1 MARKS
6 SKRKSQERSFDYEA
20 LGLVLLGVGIFLLAM
35 LLSFLPTG
43 ELGSGFRRLV
53 MGRLGVGAYLFPWPP
68 LVLGG
73 LFLMR
78 RTPPAWPRV
87 LAGYA
92 VAGVGLWLL
101 VMLLTP
107 GASGAWGQALRTLV
121 TGATGWLAYLVAFF
135 VVSLGI
141 ERIFDWPPTSLA
153 RRGVR
158 WLMETSQTLWHKAI
172 DTRRGLKVRAA
183 FYADVALVRQ
193 ELRQLEDNLLV
204 LSELYPSS
212 AELSR
217 WQEAVRGMLKRL
229 EPPTPAALSEA
240 QQSAVAWRDAIGDF
254 TRRCAG
260 ELATHIEAEGEP
272 LNEFERWAQ
281 TVTTKL
287 EAPISEPVRIARPLD
302 DVRKTLALDLTALS
316 ESYQQ
321 LVRER
326 DLAKRTLEAATPR
339 DLADALSAHQ
349 ERLSVYRQLAEGQAG
364 LAQDAALLQPWR
376 ELSAEFLYLT
386 ETYPNSDEIR
396 DYGASLAS
404 ELREE
409 GRALLVQFD
418 PWQKRLEVAVRR
430 AKKPASG
437 HVETI
442 EADLSE
448 EAEASDAAEGA
459 DAPGGAR
466 AEDAHAGTPD
476 TPDDHVPE
484 DHVLEDPTLEDHT
497 LDGEAIPEPS
507 DPNEVGWQ
515 PELHSEHA
523 PEKALDPVPD
533 VGGFSI
539 RIPTTELL
547 DDPPRRS
554 NLAAQADEVRA
565 REAKINET
573 LENFKLQG
581 RVVTSVRGPSV
592 TRVELEPAPGEKIS
606 RYANLSDDLA
616 LALAVGGVRIEA
628 PIPGKSVIG
637 LEVPNAIRDLVPF
650 REAAESYSFKRSKA
664 RLPLILGKS
673 IDGEM
678 MVGDLGSMPHLL
690 IAGSTGA
697 GKSVAVNTLIGSLL
711 YRFLPTELRLLMVDP
726 KMVELTPFD
735 GVPHLIRPVVT
746 APDEASGVLLGA
758 VAHMERR
765 YKMMRKLGV
774 KTLDQYNRKAKSLD
788 IAELPFLIIV
798 VDELAD
804 LMITSPKEVEGAIM
818 RLAQM
823 ARATGMHLVLAT
835 QRPSVD
841 ILTNSIKV
849 NIPARMAFAVSSG
862 HDSRTILNSLG
873 AESLTGMGDMLFYQP
888 GRSKPIR
895 LQGPYISEEEIQSLT
910 EFLCRQYFD
919 DDFGE
924 AYGSDFDPI
933 PTDDSSA
940 SGLIDWNDDK
950 LRDAAE
956 LVVNEGQASV
966 SRLQRRLSVGHARA
980 GKLMDS
986 LEAMAIVGPYQ
997 GSKPREVLVAAED
1010 LPNIFGS

>member
-6 SKRKSQERSFDYEA
+6 SKRKSAGQGRPFDYEA

-35 LLSFLPTG
+35 LLPVLPTG
-43 ELGSGFRRLV
+43 ELGRGFRRLV
-53 MGRLGVGAYLFPWPP
+53 VGRIGAGAYLLPWPP
-68 LVLGG
+68 LLVGG

-78 RTPPAWPRV
+78 RTLPTWPRV
-87 LAGYA
+87 IGGYA
-92 VAGVGLWLL
+92 VAGAGLWLL
-101 VMLLTP
+101 VMLMVP
-107 GASGAWGQALRTLV
+107 GSSGSWGQALRTLV
-121 TGATGWLAYLVAFF
+121 TGATGWLAYLAALL
-135 VVSLGI
+135 VVSVGL
-141 ERIFDWPPTSLA
+141 ELIFAWPPTSLA
-153 RRGVR
+153 RRALR
-158 WLMETSQTLWHKAI
+158 WLLETAQTLWHRAAK
-172 DTRRGLKVRAA
+172 TRRELRTRAA
-183 FYADVALVRQ
+183 FYADVALVRR
-193 ELRQLEDNLLV
+193 ELRQLGDDLVV
-204 LSELYPSS
+204 LSELYTSS

-217 WQEAVRGMLKRL
+217 WQKALGELSGRL
-229 EPPTPAALSEA
+229 EHPKPATLHEA
-240 QQSAVAWRDAIGDF
+240 QQSVSAWQRAVGEF
-254 TRRCAG
+254 TDRAAA
-260 ELATHIEAEGEP
+260 ELSAQIEAEEDAP
-272 LNEFERWAQ
+272 EAFERWAQ
-281 TVTTKL
+281 AIGAGL
-287 EAPISEPVRIARPLD
+287 EPPIDEPVRIARPLD
-302 DVRKTLALDLTALS
+302 DVRKTLLLDLTALT
-316 ESYQQ
+316 EAHRQ
-321 LVRER
+321 LRRER
-326 DLAKRTLEAATPR
+326 ELARSALQDATPR
-339 DLADALSAHQ
+339 RLSDALSAHQ
-349 ERLSVYRQLAEGQAG
+349 ERLSVYHQLGEGRAG
-364 LAQDAALLQPWR
+364 LDQDAALLRPWR

-386 ETYPNSDEIR
+386 ETYTSSDEIR
-396 DYGASLAS
+396 DYGSSLAG
-404 ELREE
+404 ELRDQ
-409 GRALLVQFD
+409 GRALLAEID
-418 PWQKRLEVAVRR
+418 PWRERLARAVAR
-430 AKKPASG
+430 AKKPAAG
-437 HVETI
+437 QVETLEGGLPDPP
-442 EADLSE
+442 EADGTDPADIDPVDTES
-448 EAEASDAAEGA
+448 SPAAAVHGP
-459 DAPGGAR
+459 D
-466 AEDAHAGTPD
+466 EDAGEDVDANADEDADKDAGAAP
-476 TPDDHVPE
+476 
-484 DHVLEDPTLEDHT
+484 L
-497 LDGEAIPEPS
+497 PEPS
-507 DPNEVGWQ
+507 DPPEAGWQ
-515 PELHSEHA
+515 PELRAEHA
-523 PEKALDPVPD
+523 PEKALEPPE
-533 VGGFSI
+533 VGGISI
-539 RIPTTELL
+539 RIPSTELL
-547 DDPPRRS
+547 DDPPQRS

-565 REAKINET
+565 RETKINET
-573 LENFKLQG
+573 LESFRLQG
-581 RVVTSVRGPSV
+581 RVVASVRGPSV

-678 MVGDLGSMPHLL
+678 IVGDLAGMPHLL

-711 YRFLPTELRLLMVDP
+711 FRFLPTELRLLMIDP

-735 GVPHLIRPVVT
+735 GVPHLLRPVVT

-774 KTLDQYNRKAKSLD
+774 KTLDQYNRKAKTLD
-788 IAELPFLIIV
+788 MAELPFLVIV

-804 LMITSPKEVEGAIM
+804 LMMTSPKEVEGAVM

-888 GRSKPIR
+888 GRSKPVR
-895 LQGPYISEEEIQSLT
+895 LQGPYISEEEILQLT

-919 DDFGE
+919 DDFVE
-924 AYGSDFDPI
+924 AYGSDFDPV
-933 PTDDSSA
+933 PTDDSAA
-940 SGLIDWNDDK
+940 SGLIDWDDDK

-986 LEAMAIVGPYQ
+986 LEAMAIVGGYQ
-997 GSKPREVLVAAED
+997 GSKPRDVLVAAED
-1010 LPNIFGS
+1010 LPDIFGS